1 MGVRMKNIRVDYC
14 RRARKVAF
22 TSELD
27 AKMAL
32 ADRSARDKGE
42 IRYYKCKFCPHYHL
56 TSEKQRDSNHGE

>member
-1 MGVRMKNIRVDYC
+1 MKNIRVDYC

-32 ADRSARDKGE
+32 ADRSSVHRDKGE
-42 IRYYKCKFCPHYHL
+42 RRHYKCKFGPHYHL
-56 TSEKQRDSNHGE
+56 TSEEQRDASHGE